1 MLLSKEVEIG
11 LRGNKSIPYYRE
23 MGYAI
28 PMTIGKKGKP
38 VVDYSKKLKVKVNDL
53 PRYSEAKVLVCCEYN
68 EEGCKQEYYKSYSD
82 YYKNNIESIV
92 HKDCCSSKKCQ
103 NKKTVECN
111 MANYGFEHHINQ
123 PSTIERKETTN
134 IERYGSKNMFG
145 SEYFINK
152 TKEVVLEKYGV
163 ENISQLEEVKIKKAQ
178 TFYRNGTVRTSRQQK
193 YLHEL
198 FGGELNYANNTPSLD
213 IAFPENRIYIEF
225 NGSGHDLCV
234 KMGQMSQKDF
244 EDKERR
250 RYYYLRRRGWKGI
263 FIISQQDYLP
273 SDEILM
279 AEINKAIEWF
289 KTNTKGHSHY
299 NIHIENV
306 VNDREYGKLRK
317 ITEEDLEDVI

>member
-38 VVDYSKKLKVKVNDL
+38 VVDYSQKITVKVEDL
-53 PRYSEAKVLVCCEYN
+53 PRYSEAKVLIRCEYN
-68 EEGCKQEYYKSYSD
+68 EDGCKQEYYKSYSD
-82 YYKNNIESIV
+82 YYKNNIDCIV
-92 HKDCCSSKKCQ
+92 HKDCCSNRKCQSKK
-103 NKKTVECN
+103 TADCN
-111 MANYGFEHHINQ
+111 MANYGFEYHINQ
-123 PSTIERKETTN
+123 PNTIKRMEATN
-134 IERYGSKNMFG
+134 IKRYGSKNMFG

-152 TKEVVLEKYGV
+152 TKEVVLDKYGV
-163 ENISQLEEVKIKKAQ
+163 ENISQLEEIKIKKAQ

-213 IAFPENRIYIEF
+213 IAFPEDKIYLEF

-234 KMGQMSQKDF
+234 KTGYMSQDDF
-244 EDKERR
+244 NNRERQ
-250 RYYYLRRRGWKGI
+250 RYYYLKGLGWKGI
-263 FIISQQDYLP
+263 FIISPQDYLP

-279 AEINKAIEWF
+279 DEFNNALAWF
-289 KTNTKGHSHY
+289 QSSENGHAHY
-299 NIHIENV
+299 NINIGNKIKDEV
-306 VNDREYGKLRK
+306 YGDLRR
-317 ITEEDLEDVI
+317 ITESDLDKVV